1 MSANYTYSPRTNLSY
16 GYETKHPKHQRRHPF
31 GGDAVCYICAM
42 YIIVG
47 LGNPG
52 TQYQNTHHN
61 AGFMALD
68 MLASS
73 DKDWKSEH
81 KALTMKV
88 NIAGEEVLLAKPQTY
103 MNLSGEAVQALM
115 TWYKVKTDHLLV
127 FSDDVNLDVG
137 RIRCRKDGS
146 HGGQNGLRNI
156 IEHVGDKFP
165 RIRFGVGKCPPK
177 FDLSNWVLA
186 KFSPEDRPVFNEAI
200 AKVPALVECY
210 FKLGIEKCMERYNGK

>member
-1 MSANYTYSPRTNLSY
+1 
-16 GYETKHPKHQRRHPF
+16 
-31 GGDAVCYICAM
+31 M
-42 YIIVG
+42 YLIVG

-52 TQYQNTHHN
+52 TQYSNTHHN
-61 AGFMALD
+61 AGFMAVEK
-68 MLASS
+68 LA
-73 DKDWKSEH
+73 DPNKDWKSEH

-88 NIAGEEVLLAKPQTY
+88 NIAGEECLLAKPQTN

-115 TWYKVKTDHLLV
+115 TWYKVKVDHLLV

-165 RIRFGVGKCPPK
+165 RIRFGVGKCAPK
-177 FDLSNWVLA
+177 FALSYWVLA
-186 KFSPEDRPVFNEAI
+186 KFSPEDRPVFEEAI

-210 FKLGIEKCMERYNGK
+210 FKLGLETCMERYNGK

>member
-1 MSANYTYSPRTNLSY
+1 
-16 GYETKHPKHQRRHPF
+16 
-31 GGDAVCYICAM
+31 M

-68 MLASS
+68 TLASP

-156 IEHVGDKFP
+156 IDHVGDKFP